1 VISSNFGSE
10 LALDLRSLFD
20 DKNLGIEVKTQVK
33 NLQSNNVADNLSLM
47 NEIKAILQECSHLN
61 PEQRLM
67 YCQSQR
73 YFMKLY
79 LRKVNKQGY

>member
-1 VISSNFGSE
+1 MISSNFGND

-20 DKNLGIEVKTQVK
+20 DKNSGAEANNQVK
-33 NLQSNNVADNLSLM
+33 NLQSKPIADNLTLM
-47 NEIKAILQECSHLN
+47 NEIQAILRECSHLN
-61 PEQRLM
+61 PEQRLL

-79 LRKVNKQGY
+79 LREVNKQG

>member
-1 VISSNFGSE
+1 MISSDFGNE

-20 DKNLGIEVKTQVK
+20 NKNSGIEVKSQVE
-33 NLQSNNVADNLSLM
+33 NLQSKNIADNITLM
-47 NEIKAILQECSHLN
+47 NEIQAILRECSHLN

-73 YFMKLY
+73 YFMKLF
-79 LRKVNKQGY
+79 LREVNKQG

>member
-1 VISSNFGSE
+1 MISSDFGNE

-20 DKNLGIEVKTQVK
+20 NKNSGIEVKSQIE
-33 NLQSNNVADNLSLM
+33 NLQSKNIADNITLM
-47 NEIKAILQECSHLN
+47 NEIQAILRECSHLN

-73 YFMKLY
+73 YFMKLF
-79 LRKVNKQGY
+79 LREVNKQG

>member
-1 VISSNFGSE
+1 MISSNFGNE

-20 DKNLGIEVKTQVK
+20 NKNSGIEVKSQVE
-33 NLQSNNVADNLSLM
+33 NLQSKNIADNITLM
-47 NEIKAILQECSHLN
+47 NEIQAILRECSHLN

-73 YFMKLY
+73 YFMKLF
-79 LRKVNKQGY
+79 LREVNKQG

>member
-1 VISSNFGSE
+1 MISE
-10 LALDLRSLFD
+10 LALDLRNLFD
-20 DKNLGIEVKTQVK
+20 NKNFGNEIKTQVE
-33 NLQSNNVADNLSLM
+33 NLQRKNVADNLSLM

-79 LRKVNKQGY
+79 LREVNKQG

>member
-1 VISSNFGSE
+1 MISSDFGSE
-10 LALDLRSLFD
+10 LTLNLRSLFD
-20 DKNLGIEVKTQVK
+20 NNSRNEVKAQAD
-33 NLQSNNVADNLSLM
+33 NQQSKTVADNLILM
-47 NEIKAILQECSHLN
+47 NEIKAILRECSHLN

-79 LRKVNKQGY
+79 LREVNKQG

>member
-1 VISSNFGSE
+1 LISSDFGSE
-10 LALDLRSLFD
+10 LTLNLKSLFD
-20 DKNLGIEVKTQVK
+20 NNNISGNEVKSQAD
-33 NLQSNNVADNLSLM
+33 NLQSKTIADNLILM
-47 NEIKAILQECSHLN
+47 NEIKAILRECSHLN

-79 LRKVNKQGY
+79 LREVNKQG